1 MMENMNNEMMAN
13 EVVTNE
19 VMEAPAVETVQ
30 VSDNKYA
37 TYAKRAGLIALGA
50 LAGYALYKGVC
61 KVMEMKAARDAAQ
74 AEAETIEADVV
85 DKA

>member
-30 VSDNKYA
+30 ASDNKYA
-37 TYAKRAGLIALGA
+37 TYAKRAGLVALGA
-50 LAGYALYKGVC
+50 LAAWGIYKGVC